1 MSKMN
6 NKMVKLIPKLLRWQH
21 GRQES
26 GYDKMLLATLTRP
39 IPFDCYLIR
48 YPIGSSIKPHTDPVK
63 DRRHFRLNIVVKP
76 SPIGGEFLCDNPLFT
91 TTHIKF
97 FRPDISKHSVTRVEG
112 GSRYVVS
119 IGWLWGRIEQ

>member
-6 NKMVKLIPKLLRWQH
+6 NNNSKLIPKLLRWQH

-26 GYDKMLLATLTRP
+26 GYDKMLLVTLKRP

-48 YPIGSSIKPHTDPVK
+48 YPIGSSITPHTDPVK
-63 DRRHFRLNIVVKP
+63 YRRHFRLNIVIKR

-91 TTHIKF
+91 TTRIKF

-112 GSRYVVS
+112 GSCYVLSV
-119 IGWLWGRIEQ
+119 GWLWD